1 MVKYCI
7 FDLDGTLLN
16 TLPTILYYLNETLTS
31 FGYPPATEEQCKRYV
46 GDGAKK
52 LISRALAD
60 RGELDDGKIRQVL
73 SEYDKAYNSSPLYL
87 TQPYPGITG
96 LIGELKRAGIT
107 VGVVSN
113 KPDFA
118 AASVVRA
125 FFGDAFSFVTGAKDG
140 APLKPSPDIAL
151 ALLGKMGGDP
161 SECAFIGDTNVD
173 IYTGK
178 NMGAALTVGV
188 LWGFRGESELR
199 DAEADAIVTDPDE
212 IRGLI
217 CECK

>member
-1 MVKYCI
+1 MIKYCI

-16 TLPTILYYLNETLTS
+16 TLPTILYYLNDTLTS

-46 GDGAKK
+46 GDGARN

-60 RGELDDGKIRQVL
+60 RGECDDGKIRQVL

-87 TQPYPGITG
+87 TQPYPGISE
-96 LIGELKRAGIT
+96 LIGALKGAGIT

-118 AASVVRA
+118 AVAVVRA

-140 APLKPSPDIAL
+140 TPLKPAPDAPL

-161 SECAFIGDTNVD
+161 SECAFIGDIGVD

-188 LWGFRGESELR
+188 LWGFRDERELK
-199 DAEADAIVTDPDE
+199 AAGADAIVADPDE
-212 IRGLI
+212 IRRLI
-217 CECK
+217 CDCK